1 MPSPIYSF
9 FFTLLIP
16 SCALRM
22 ARTLRR
28 FLGTTALAVWA
39 LAASCGHAC
48 GQTLLDNS
56 YFGVHGPSYH
66 DGGDFNND
74 NYGLYLVHKGFTGG
88 TYYNSLRR
96 TTWYAGYSW
105 EWALPSNPL
114 ADTVSLMGSLATGY
128 HTAQYSYDYVPLGAL
143 SVRRALWDQHGLRL
157 SYLPVLGKSPA
168 SYVLHLGYEYAW
180 P

>member
-1 MPSPIYSF
+1 MPACKHPF
-9 FFTLLIP
+9 FDLFLSGLWADCLRP
-16 SCALRM
+16 ALRRWAGPAM
-22 ARTLRR
+22 LM
-28 FLGTTALAVWA
+28 LGTTGLA
-39 LAASCGHAC
+39 CGHAC
-48 GQTLLDNS
+48 AQSFTDRS
-56 YFGVHGPSYH
+56 YIGVHGLSYH

-74 NYGLYLVHKGFTGG
+74 NYGLYLVYQGFTGG

-105 EWALPSNPL
+105 EWALPPNPL
-114 ADTVSLMGSLATGY
+114 SDTVSLMGSLATGY

-143 SVRRALWDQHGLRL
+143 SVRRALGEQHGLRL

-168 SYVLHLGYEYAW
+168 SYVLHLSYEYAL

>member
-1 MPSPIYSF
+1 MPACKHPIFDLVLPGSWADC
-9 FFTLLIP
+9 LLP
-16 SCALRM
+16 ALRRWACPAM
-22 ARTLRR
+22 LMV
-28 FLGTTALAVWA
+28 GTTALA
-39 LAASCGHAC
+39 CGHAFA
-48 GQTLLDNS
+48 QSSLDKS
-56 YFGVHGPSYH
+56 YIGIHGPSYH

-105 EWALPSNPL
+105 EWTLPANPL

-143 SVRRALWDQHGLRL
+143 SVRRALGEQHGLRL

-168 SYVLHLGYEYAW
+168 SYVLHLSYEYAL

>member
-1 MPSPIYSF
+1 MPSPIYFF
-9 FFTLLIP
+9 FFTWFIP
-16 SCALRM
+16 SS
-22 ARTLRR
+22 ARRLAHVRQR
-28 FLGTTALAVWA
+28 FLGLTTIASWA
-39 LAASCGHAC
+39 LLACC
-48 GQTLLDNS
+48 GQAHGQSLLDNS
-56 YFGVHGPSYH
+56 YIGIHGPSYH

-105 EWALPSNPL
+105 EWALPPNPL

-143 SVRRALWDQHGLRL
+143 SVRRTLGEQHGLRL

-168 SYVLHLGYEYAW
+168 TYVLHLSYEYAL